1 MTKGFYVYVHRD
13 AAGNIFYVGKG
24 SGRRA
29 WSKDRHGIWERYVSE
44 RLGGDYTVEIV
55 EDGLSE
61 DKALGLEARLMTEY
75 REQLVNWFNEGSITY
90 TTSISIDPD
99 TGEPVISGDRGP
111 NEEDKRL
118 SDNIDRYWRLRNE
131 TRRLTAEAKRLQPSD
146 PEAALSAIRQALE
159 HVREYSLIHIPHP
172 VALVESLMDRERTG
186 DVDVIHRLVQIL
198 KALGRDRE
206 IVEEV
211 DRYLDEFPRDLKVKR
226 LAPVVRNRNAA
237 ARRLGLAERDPYSD
251 D

>member
-1 MTKGFYVYVHRD
+1 MSQGFYVYVHRD
-13 AAGNIFYVGKG
+13 RTGSVFYVGKG

-29 WSKDRHGIWERYVSE
+29 WSENRHGIWEKYVRE

-61 DKALGLEARLMTEY
+61 NEALSLEARLMAEY

-90 TTSISIDPD
+90 TTSISVDPD
-99 TGEPVISGDRGP
+99 TGEPVVSGGP
-111 NEEDKRL
+111 RWTEEDQKL
-118 SDNIDRYWRLRNE
+118 SDDIARFQRLRNE
-131 TRRLTAEAKRLQPSD
+131 TRRLTREAKELQASD
-146 PEAALSAIRQALE
+146 PEAALSEIRQALE

-172 VALVESLMDRERTG
+172 VELVESLMERERAG

-211 DRYLDEFPRDLKVKR
+211 DRYLDEFPGDLKVKR
-226 LAPVVRNRNAA
+226 MAPVVRNRNAA
-237 ARRLGLAERDPYSD
+237 ARRLGLAERYPYSGG
-251 D
+251 